1 MLDYRTKKVP
11 LWLEISFA
19 FLTCLAIW
27 LIKCV
32 SLFYSLNQTC
42 MVWFRWWLWCSGR
55 SPLCFLVR
63 PHKLLTKPFKQ
74 PDPQIVSDIH
84 FLYTVVCE
92 FFFPKVLEIRLFFV
106 CFLMVHLLP
115 WAPDGAHILWQHN
128 TETDTLSLSLL
139 CACEQ
144 SQKKSMKPLTFVSWD
159 LVFCLSLSLLQLP
172 TCLACLQCHHM
183 VQILTLGK
191 ISPKPF
197 YLLPTANTYMC
208 DTTNSICLMVE
219 YSLTFIIKTLQH
231 WLCYMYSW
239 ILQIRSWNVSE

>member
-1 MLDYRTKKVP
+1 MIVVFGEEPPVFSRPTTQAPYQ
-11 LWLEISFA
+11 A
-19 FLTCLAIW
+19 FQAAGPPNCEWHT
-27 LIKCV
+27 
-32 SLFYSLNQTC
+32 
-42 MVWFRWWLWCSGR
+42 
-55 SPLCFLVR
+55 FLV
-63 PHKLLTKPFKQ
+63 HSSLW
-74 PDPQIVSDIH
+74 I
-84 FLYTVVCE
+84 
-92 FFFPKVLEIRLFFV
+92 FFPKVLEIRFFLFVFLWCIYFLGQQMELTYYGNTILKLILYLYLFCVPVSSPKKNQWNLWPLCPEISFFV
-106 CFLMVHLLP
+106 
-115 WAPDGAHILWQHN
+115 
-128 TETDTLSLSLL
+128 
-139 CACEQ
+139 
-144 SQKKSMKPLTFVSWD
+144 
-159 LVFCLSLSLLQLP
+159 SLSLLQLP

>member
-1 MLDYRTKKVP
+1 M
-11 LWLEISFA
+11 F
-19 FLTCLAIW
+19 
-27 LIKCV
+27 
-32 SLFYSLNQTC
+32 
-42 MVWFRWWLWCSGR
+42 
-55 SPLCFLVR
+55 
-63 PHKLLTKPFKQ
+63 
-74 PDPQIVSDIH
+74 
-84 FLYTVVCE
+84 
-92 FFFPKVLEIRLFFV
+92 
-106 CFLMVHLLP
+106 FLMVHLLP
-115 WAPDGAHILWQHN
+115 WATDGAHILWQHN

-144 SQKKSMKPLTFVSWD
+144 SQKNQWNLWPLCPEISFFV
-159 LVFCLSLSLLQLP
+159 SLSLLQLP

>member
-1 MLDYRTKKVP
+1 MLDGEKGNISVCWIIGQKKVP

-84 FLYTVVCE
+84 FLYIVVCG
-92 FFFPKVLEIRLFFV
+92 FFPQSVRNGFFVCLFWGFCLFV
-106 CFLMVHLLP
+106 CFLMVHFLGHQMALTYY
-115 WAPDGAHILWQHN
+115 GNTILK
-128 TETDTLSLSLL
+128 LILYLSLL

-159 LVFCLSLSLLQLP
+159 LVFCLSLSAAASYMP
-172 TCLACLQCHHM
+172 GMPA
-183 VQILTLGK
+183 V
-191 ISPKPF
+191 SPYGPN
-197 YLLPTANTYMC
+197 P
-208 DTTNSICLMVE
+208 NSG
-219 YSLTFIIKTLQH
+219 
-231 WLCYMYSW
+231 
-239 ILQIRSWNVSE
+239 

>member
-1 MLDYRTKKVP
+1 
-11 LWLEISFA
+11 
-19 FLTCLAIW
+19 
-27 LIKCV
+27 
-32 SLFYSLNQTC
+32 

-92 FFFPKVLEIRLFFV
+92 FLSQSVRNEFFV
-106 CFLMVHLLP
+106 CFGGFDCLIVFQWCIYFLGHQMELTYYGNTILKLILYLCLFCVPVSSPKKINETFDLCLLRFRF
-115 WAPDGAHILWQHN
+115 
-128 TETDTLSLSLL
+128 LS
-139 CACEQ
+139 
-144 SQKKSMKPLTFVSWD
+144 
-159 LVFCLSLSLLQLP
+159 LSLSLLQLP
-172 TCLACLQCHHM
+172 TCLACLQCHRM
-183 VQILTLGK
+183 AQILTLGK

-208 DTTNSICLMVE
+208 DTTNSTCLMVE

-239 ILQIRSWNVSE
+239 ILQMRSWNVSE

>member
-1 MLDYRTKKVP
+1 MFFFNGAFTSLGTRWSSHTMATQYWNWYFISVSSVCLWAVPKKNQWNLWP
-11 LWLEISFA
+11 LCPEISF
-19 FLTCLAIW
+19 
-27 LIKCV
+27 
-32 SLFYSLNQTC
+32 
-42 MVWFRWWLWCSGR
+42 
-55 SPLCFLVR
+55 
-63 PHKLLTKPFKQ
+63 
-74 PDPQIVSDIH
+74 
-84 FLYTVVCE
+84 
-92 FFFPKVLEIRLFFV
+92 FV
-106 CFLMVHLLP
+106 
-115 WAPDGAHILWQHN
+115 
-128 TETDTLSLSLL
+128 
-139 CACEQ
+139 
-144 SQKKSMKPLTFVSWD
+144 
-159 LVFCLSLSLLQLP
+159 SLSLLQLP

>member
-1 MLDYRTKKVP
+1 MIVVFGEEPPVFSRPTTQAPYQ
-11 LWLEISFA
+11 A
-19 FLTCLAIW
+19 FQAAGPPNCEWHT
-27 LIKCV
+27 
-32 SLFYSLNQTC
+32 
-42 MVWFRWWLWCSGR
+42 
-55 SPLCFLVR
+55 FLV
-63 PHKLLTKPFKQ
+63 HSSLW
-74 PDPQIVSDIH
+74 I
-84 FLYTVVCE
+84 
-92 FFFPKVLEIRLFFV
+92 FFPKVLEIRFFLFV
-106 CFLMVHLLP
+106 FLMVHLLP

>member
-1 MLDYRTKKVP
+1 MIVVFGEEPPVFSRPTTQAPYQ
-11 LWLEISFA
+11 A
-19 FLTCLAIW
+19 FQAAGPPNCEWHT
-27 LIKCV
+27 
-32 SLFYSLNQTC
+32 
-42 MVWFRWWLWCSGR
+42 
-55 SPLCFLVR
+55 FLV
-63 PHKLLTKPFKQ
+63 HSSLW
-74 PDPQIVSDIH
+74 I
-84 FLYTVVCE
+84 
-92 FFFPKVLEIRLFFV
+92 FFPKVLEIRFCFFFFLWCIYFLGQQMELTYYGNTILKLILYLCLFCV
-106 CFLMVHLLP
+106 PVSSP
-115 WAPDGAHILWQHN
+115 K
-128 TETDTLSLSLL
+128 
-139 CACEQ
+139 
-144 SQKKSMKPLTFVSWD
+144 KKSMKPLTFVSWD

-208 DTTNSICLMVE
+208 DTTNSTCLMVE